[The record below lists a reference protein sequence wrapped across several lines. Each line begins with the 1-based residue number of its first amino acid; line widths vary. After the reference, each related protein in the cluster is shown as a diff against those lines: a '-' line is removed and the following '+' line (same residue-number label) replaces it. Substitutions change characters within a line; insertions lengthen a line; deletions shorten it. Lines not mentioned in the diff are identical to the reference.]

1 MSGDVLIVLFFSC
14 QRSEIVQWI
23 NLGGGEVLIDKA
35 KQKVHF
41 MIECHGVISRSAD
54 DPWTRYVSSHWVRS
68 CLEVYLD
75 DL

>member
-1 MSGDVLIVLFFSC
+1 M
-14 QRSEIVQWI
+14 QWI

-54 DPWTRYVSSHWVRS
+54 DPQTLYVSSHWVRS
-68 CLEVYLD
+68 CLEVY
-75 DL
+75 